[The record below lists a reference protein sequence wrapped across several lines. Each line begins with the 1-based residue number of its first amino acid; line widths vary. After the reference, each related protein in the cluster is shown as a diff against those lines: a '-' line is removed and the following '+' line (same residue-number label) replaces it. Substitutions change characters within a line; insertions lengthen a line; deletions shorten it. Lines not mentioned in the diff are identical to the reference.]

1 MSDAE
6 TRVTQEGAGQRR
18 LLADAGEPA
27 AQRSAQA
34 GEIGGAHVGQFPR
47 LHVAPDLLQRIQLR
61 GVRGQRLHGQ
71 PGALSAKI
79 RGHVATLVAAQAI
92 PDQHDPAA
100 AKMPLERAHE
110 GHQGPVGVCAGGG
123 VEEEA
128 AAPAVP
134 PKRQGARH
142 RQTLPV
148 AAGVPEDRRFAARSP
163 GATDYRVLRDAAFVL
178 EDEPGPLPRG
188 VFFSRGQRVL
198 FHSAIAASSR
208 SRAWRP
214 GRWSDHPKLRS
225 TRQTWPG

>member
-1 MSDAE
+1 MSEAE
-6 TRVTQEGAGQRR
+6 ARVAQEGAGQRG
-18 LLADAGEPA
+18 LPADAGQAA
-27 AQRSAQA
+27 AQWAAQA
-34 GEIGGAHVGQFPR
+34 GEVGGTHVGQFTR
-47 LHVAPDLLQRIQLR
+47 LHIAPDLFEGIQLR
-61 GVRGQRLHGQ
+61 GVGGQPLHGE
-71 PGALSAKI
+71 PGALPAKI
-79 RGHVATLVAAQAI
+79 RGHVATLVAAQAV

-134 PKRQGARH
+134 AKRQGARH
-142 RQTLPV
+142 RQALPV
-148 AAGVPEDRRFAARSP
+148 AAGVPEDRRFAARRP

-214 GRWSDHPKLRS
+214 GRWIDHPKPRS